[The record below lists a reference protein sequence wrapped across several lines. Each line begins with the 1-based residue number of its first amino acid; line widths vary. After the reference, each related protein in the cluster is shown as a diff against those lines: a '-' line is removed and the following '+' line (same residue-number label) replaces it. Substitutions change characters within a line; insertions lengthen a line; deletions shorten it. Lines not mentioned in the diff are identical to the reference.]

1 MRYSIRNAVEES
13 VKGLRLPRF
22 MIRQQSSGSNLFAEL
37 DDGDA
42 AELDSASLL
51 ENFHAGKCPTQG
63 IHFSPQAIR
72 DAKQIAST
80 VIPMCASNG

>member
-1 MRYSIRNAVEES
+1 
-13 VKGLRLPRF
+13 

-63 IHFSPQAIR
+63 NPFQSAGPSAMR
-72 DAKQIAST
+72 NKSTST